1 MGVEPEKFK
10 ELKESVTKEIERII
24 IAQDHRKTVTEIF
37 EAIVGR
43 TEEPK
48 TNGYTFY
55 LKECLKI
62 SEYNVEVEFTVE
74 STKDPL
80 KERDCGM
87 DMRVPKSIANN
98 AFFRVIDEELLA
110 GGYAF
115 EPYSITTKCKEC
127 NGITMLEYGFLIHD
141 RLDDA
146 LKQIVKSSN
155 VRIYITETYNCF
167 CIH

>member
-1 MGVEPEKFK
+1 MGVEPKKLK
-10 ELKESVTKEIERII
+10 ELVTKEIERII
-24 IAQDHRKTVTEIF
+24 SAQDRKSVVAEIF
-37 EAIVGR
+37 QAITGK

-62 SEYNVEVEFTVE
+62 PEYNVEVEFTVE

-80 KERDCGM
+80 KERELGM
-87 DMRVPKSIANN
+87 YLYAPKSIANN
-98 AFFRVIDEELLA
+98 AFFRVIYEFLA
-110 GGYAF
+110 LRYLF
-115 EPYSITTKCKEC
+115 ESYSITMKCKEC
-127 NGITMLEYGFLIHD
+127 DGITMLEYGFLVQD
-141 RLDDA
+141 RIDDA

-155 VRIYITETYNCF
+155 VRIYITETYNCS